1 MDRPP
6 DVPPEDIEARA
17 EDLLPEEQAVGS
29 DNPEAQAEAILV
41 ESEART
47 LDPVAE
53 EHRTSADTV
62 DPTP

>member
-1 MDRPP
+1 M
-6 DVPPEDIEARA
+6 
-17 EDLLPEEQAVGS
+17 VGS
-29 DNPEAQAEAILV
+29 DDPEAQAEAILE

-47 LDPVAE
+47 LHPVAE

>member
-1 MDRPP
+1 M
-6 DVPPEDIEARA
+6 
-17 EDLLPEEQAVGS
+17 GS

-47 LDPVAE
+47 VDPVAE